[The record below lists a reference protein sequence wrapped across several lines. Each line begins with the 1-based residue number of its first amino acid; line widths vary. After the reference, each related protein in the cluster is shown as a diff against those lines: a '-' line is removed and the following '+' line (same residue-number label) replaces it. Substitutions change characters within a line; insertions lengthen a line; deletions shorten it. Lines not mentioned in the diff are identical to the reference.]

1 MELDRSPGRF
11 FDITIQAAIRRS
23 RDSAAEARRL
33 LASEFPGPAYVWA
46 VRSIEI
52 FIKEVMLLPVFL
64 EEIEGEPDDF
74 DRVWTDSWKQVRE
87 CFRNDRWDAAL
98 CKVQDAYGAL
108 DPLPLT
114 DDGEDVWSVWKSR
127 IVRRRG
133 DTVHGRPTDEGDPT
147 PPEAELVVEWAEQMM
162 TQLTLRLTLTTHPLH
177 DLFAATF
184 ERARQA
190 YQDEQGHGPTGNSHP
205 ITPRA

>member
-1 MELDRSPGRF
+1 MELDRAPGRF
-11 FDITIQAAIRRS
+11 VDVTIQAAIRRS
-23 RDSAAEARRL
+23 RDSVAEGRRL
-33 LASEFPGPAYVWA
+33 LDAGFPGPAYVWA
-46 VRSIEI
+46 VRSIEV

-64 EEIEGEPDDF
+64 EEIEGEPDAF
-74 DRVWTDSWKQVRE
+74 DRVWAEAWKRVGE

-98 CKVQDAYGAL
+98 RKVQEAYGTL

-114 DDGEDVWSVWKSR
+114 DGGDDVWSVWKSS

-133 DTVHGRPTDEGDPT
+133 DTVHGRSAEAGDPS

-162 TQLTLRLTLTTHPLH
+162 TQLTLRLTLTSHPLH
-177 DLFAATF
+177 DLFVAMF

-190 YQDEQGHGPTGNSHP
+190 YQDEQAAGTDG
-205 ITPRA
+205 